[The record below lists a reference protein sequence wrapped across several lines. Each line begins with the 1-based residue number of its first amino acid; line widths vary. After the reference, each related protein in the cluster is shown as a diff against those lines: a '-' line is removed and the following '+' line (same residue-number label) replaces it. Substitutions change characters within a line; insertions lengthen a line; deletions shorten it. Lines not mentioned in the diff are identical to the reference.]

1 MKKLHFSIA
10 INAPKAKVWD
20 KMISEASYQEWTS
33 VFAEGSTFKGSWE
46 KGAKILFV
54 DPNNSGMIAEIAE
67 NKLHEFISIR
77 HLGEIDHGVEDTTS
91 EKVKAWTPAYEN
103 YTFTEKD
110 GVTTVDVEL
119 DCADDWATMMSD
131 MWPKALLKLKTISE

>member
-1 MKKLHFSIA
+1 MKKLHFTID

-20 KMISEASYQEWTS
+20 KMIDQDSYREWTV
-33 VFAEGSTFKGSWE
+33 VFNQGSSFKGSWE

-54 DPNNSGMIAEIAE
+54 DPNDCGMVAEIAE

-91 EKVKAWTPAYEN
+91 EKVKAWAPAYEN
-103 YTFTEKD
+103 YTFTEKN
-110 GVTTVDVEL
+110 GITTVAVEL
-119 DCADDWATMMSD
+119 DCADAWEDMMND
-131 MWPKALLKLKTISE
+131 MWPKALLKLKAISE